1 MHCLPRMSDVIA
13 RGQPHKS
20 TTDPADEQDVITV
33 RLRNASDKRV
43 DTIHIHKDGTSTKR
57 A

>member
-1 MHCLPRMSDVIA
+1 MSDAVA

-57 A
+57 AQKEE